1 MTEVIALQKKT
12 ARLLLTALG
21 ALLGAGLIRELL
33 AFMVEIQ
40 LLTPDHASVYPWISL
55 LAYILG
61 VGVFTVLSYFFS
73 LPCSM
78 AFIRLMRWIEGKLSS
93 VPMIDMIFGCAGL
106 LVGLLIA
113 FLITFL
119 FLSGYST
126 WVATLIGIAIYVL
139 FGYLGTTI
147 GVKRWRELN
156 FSWVRKLHQQTER
169 ANAIPEAR
177 GASVKLLDTSVIIDG
192 RIFDICKTGILE
204 GKIVIPEFVLSEL
217 RHVADSADAL
227 RRSKGR
233 RGLDIL
239 GKMQRELEIPV
250 EISQADYEELAEAD
264 AKLLRLARE
273 LGGKIVTNDFNLNKV
288 AAVQG
293 IPVLNINELAGA
305 IRPVLLPG
313 EVITVRVIKEGKDA
327 AQGVAYLDDG
337 TMVVV
342 ENGGGRIGEEFAVT
356 VTSALQTAAGR
367 MIFARDEQA

>member
-1 MTEVIALQKKT
+1 M
-12 ARLLLTALG
+12 
-21 ALLGAGLIRELL
+21 
-33 AFMVEIQ
+33 
-40 LLTPDHASVYPWISL
+40 
-55 LAYILG
+55 
-61 VGVFTVLSYFFS
+61 
-73 LPCSM
+73 
-78 AFIRLMRWIEGKLSS
+78 
-93 VPMIDMIFGCAGL
+93 
-106 LVGLLIA
+106 
-113 FLITFL
+113 
-119 FLSGYST
+119 
-126 WVATLIGIAIYVL
+126 
-139 FGYLGTTI
+139 
-147 GVKRWRELN
+147 
-156 FSWVRKLHQQTER
+156 
-169 ANAIPEAR
+169 
-177 GASVKLLDTSVIIDG
+177 
-192 RIFDICKTGILE
+192 
-204 GKIVIPEFVLSEL
+204 IPEFVLSEL

-250 EISQADYEELAEAD
+250 EISRVDYEDIAEAD

-305 IRPVLLPG
+305 VRPVLLPG

-342 ENGGGRIGEEFAVT
+342 ENGGGRIGEQFAVT